1 MKTII
6 QVWTHKCFN
15 HIQNDFDGFWGL
27 GDMIRGTIKLYQLCK
42 KYNYNYIVDI
52 RLHSISNFLNQMENP
67 HSQLIL
73 DNKNN
78 IEFVYPGDVEN
89 YINIRENYE
98 IIYFFTNDKCDENI
112 DEDTKIFMR
121 NLLSKNI
128 HFNSYFNS
136 KINQIFYENYNI
148 MHFRFGDNEL
158 VRGNNTNL
166 NKYLNIFLNNKENND
181 ILICDS
187 ITFKNE
193 VKNIT
198 NTFTFNINPIHT
210 GYSKDLELL
219 QDTLVDFFIMIN
231 SKKIKTCSVYGWIS
245 GFTFWISKIYNI
257 PLINMNVETGV
268 INEQKIYFHT
278 FGNEKFYGALKRIRK
293 QVDQFNI
300 FNALFIYND
309 YDLKNDLDFWNK
321 HSLFIENN
329 PLRFYGYAIW
339 KPYLI
344 LKSLEKIN
352 YGDILINS
360 DAGCEWN
367 IHGKNRLQEYFNL
380 INSNDNDILCFQ
392 LDHLE
397 KSWNKMDLID
407 YLNSYYLL
415 NTKQIMDTT
424 FILKKSEKTLKFINE
439 WYNISCNYHFIDDS
453 ISNLPNDPDFK
464 QHRHDQ
470 SVFSLLCK
478 KYGSIVLDDE
488 TFYWP
493 WKEENKYMYINKPI
507 LAARNCREELII
519 DFNL

>member
-6 QVWTHKCFN
+6 QVWTHKCVN
-15 HIQNDFDGFWGL
+15 HIQNNVDGFWGL

-78 IEFVYPGDVEN
+78 IEFVYPGGVEN

-98 IIYFFTNDKCDENI
+98 IIYFFTNDHCDENI

-121 NLLSKNI
+121 NLLSQNI

-198 NTFTFNINPIHT
+198 NTFTFDTNPIHI

-257 PLINMNVETGV
+257 PLINMNVETEV
-268 INEQKIYFHT
+268 INKQKIYFHT
-278 FGNEKFYGALKRIRK
+278 FANEKFYGALKRIRK

-300 FNALFIYND
+300 FNAVFIYND
-309 YDLKNDLDFWNK
+309 NELKKDTEFWDK
-321 HSLFIENN
+321 HKNFILNN
-329 PLRFYGYAIW
+329 SKGYGYWIW
-339 KPYLI
+339 KSYLT
-344 LKSLEKIN
+344 LKTLEKIN
-352 YGDILINS
+352 ENDILIYS
-360 DAGCEWN
+360 DSGCEWN
-367 IHGKNRLQEYFNL
+367 IHGKKRLEEYINIL
-380 INSNDNDILCFQ
+380 NSNKKDILSFQ
-392 LDHLE
+392 LNHLE
-397 KSWNKMDLID
+397 KSWTKMDLIN
-407 YLNSYYLL
+407 YLNSYNML
-415 NTKQIMDTT
+415 NTKQIHATIFM
-424 FILKKSEKTLKFINE
+424 IKKTHTSINIVKE
-439 WYNISCNYHFIDDS
+439 WYDTSCNYNLIDDNNN
-453 ISNLPNDPDFK
+453 NLNEPEFK
-464 QHRHDQ
+464 EHRHDQ

-478 KYGSIVLDDE
+478 KYNSIILDDE
-488 TFYWP
+488 TYHWP
-493 WKEENKYMYINKPI
+493 WDIKDNYINYPI
-507 LAARNCREELII
+507 LAVRNCREESII
-519 DFNL
+519 DFNI